1 MKIKEVYLT
10 VSKKAHYKMPK
21 QLRKISN
28 IGTDNV
34 VIEFTIYQWWN
45 EKEFPMQATIE
56 NLTNGEEKRIY
67 LYTELIGKILRD
79 LKIKRNKVKE
89 LDIET
94 AESYNKFINL
104 FKKLSKLSQ
113 KGYDIHLETYK

>member
-10 VSKKAHYKMPK
+10 ASKKAHYKMPK

-28 IGTDNV
+28 IGTDNIV
-34 VIEFTIYQWWN
+34 VEFTIYQWWN

>member
-1 MKIKEVYLT
+1 MEIKEVYLT
-10 VSKKAHYKMPK
+10 ASKKTHYKTPK

-28 IGTDNV
+28 IETNNV
-34 VIEFTIYQWWN
+34 VVEFTIYQWWN

>member
-1 MKIKEVYLT
+1 M
-10 VSKKAHYKMPK
+10 
-21 QLRKISN
+21 RKISN

-34 VIEFTIYQWWN
+34 VVEFTIYQWWN

-56 NLTNGEEKRIY
+56 NLTNDEEKRIY

>member
-1 MKIKEVYLT
+1 M
-10 VSKKAHYKMPK
+10 A
-21 QLRKISN
+21 
-28 IGTDNV
+28 
-34 VIEFTIYQWWN
+34 
-45 EKEFPMQATIE
+45 
-56 NLTNGEEKRIY
+56 
-67 LYTELIGKILRD
+67 
-79 LKIKRNKVKE
+79 IKRNKVKE

>member
-10 VSKKAHYKMPK
+10 ASKKAHYKAPK

-34 VIEFTIYQWWN
+34 VVEFTIYQWWN

>member
-1 MKIKEVYLT
+1 
-10 VSKKAHYKMPK
+10 
-21 QLRKISN
+21 
-28 IGTDNV
+28 
-34 VIEFTIYQWWN
+34 
-45 EKEFPMQATIE
+45 MQATIE